1 MKRSLVF
8 ILVTVFVDMLGYSMM
23 LPLLPFFVQQQGG
36 NASLTGGLQSLYAF
50 LQLFSGPVL
59 GSLSDRY
66 GRKPILVT
74 CLFGTAIAYALFGL
88 ADSIAV
94 LYAAVLLD
102 GLTGNNLTTSFTYV
116 ADVTAP
122 EERSRGLG
130 LVSAAFGVGIMA
142 GPALG
147 GLLSEY
153 GLFVPALAASAIALA
168 NSVYGLAA
176 LPESLPSE
184 KRVRYKPTLNFPVHL
199 RSLLAQPGIRLLLF
213 SLFFLN
219 LAFSGLQMNF
229 PLFSNARFEWDARQ
243 NGYFFAYVGVIAVV
257 VQGFLF
263 GRIQPKVGES
273 RLAIMGL
280 GCMSMGLGGVALAR
294 QAWMLFPF
302 VGLAALGSGI
312 SIPSLSGMASARVPQ
327 DRQGLLMGGNQTL
340 HGISGI
346 LGPAM
351 AGLAFDAIGV
361 SAPYWI
367 GSSLAL
373 VALLYAY
380 RDRSFR
386 PSL

>member
-1 MKRSLVF
+1 M
-8 ILVTVFVDMLGYSMM
+8 
-23 LPLLPFFVQQQGG
+23 
-36 NASLTGGLQSLYAF
+36 
-50 LQLFSGPVL
+50 
-59 GSLSDRY
+59 
-66 GRKPILVT
+66 
-74 CLFGTAIAYALFGL
+74 
-88 ADSIAV
+88 
-94 LYAAVLLD
+94 
-102 GLTGNNLTTSFTYV
+102 

-199 RSLLAQPGIRLLLF
+199 RSLLSQPCIRLLLF

>member
-153 GLFVPALAASAIALA
+153 
-168 NSVYGLAA
+168 
-176 LPESLPSE
+176 
-184 KRVRYKPTLNFPVHL
+184 
-199 RSLLAQPGIRLLLF
+199 
-213 SLFFLN
+213 
-219 LAFSGLQMNF
+219 
-229 PLFSNARFEWDARQ
+229 
-243 NGYFFAYVGVIAVV
+243 
-257 VQGFLF
+257 
-263 GRIQPKVGES
+263 
-273 RLAIMGL
+273 
-280 GCMSMGLGGVALAR
+280 
-294 QAWMLFPF
+294 
-302 VGLAALGSGI
+302 
-312 SIPSLSGMASARVPQ
+312 
-327 DRQGLLMGGNQTL
+327 
-340 HGISGI
+340 
-346 LGPAM
+346 
-351 AGLAFDAIGV
+351 
-361 SAPYWI
+361 
-367 GSSLAL
+367 
-373 VALLYAY
+373 
-380 RDRSFR
+380 
-386 PSL
+386 